1 MLVRD
6 ADSLMDGPTVLRMA
20 DRMEADPHLGLL
32 QTWPRT
38 VRAQS
43 LFARLQQF
51 ATSVQG
57 QPIAEGLSV
66 LMGDACSY
74 WGHNEMIR
82 VRAFAPSCGPS
93 GRESC
98 RERVCQYV

>member
-1 MLVRD
+1 
-6 ADSLMDGPTVLRMA
+6 
-20 DRMEADPHLGLL
+20 MEADPHLGLL

-74 WGHNEMIR
+74 WGHNAMIR
-82 VRAFAPSCGPS
+82 VRAFAASRSEERRVGQEWFS
-93 GRESC
+93 TC
-98 RERVCQYV
+98 RSRWSPYLSKKKYLTKMR

>member
-1 MLVRD
+1 
-6 ADSLMDGPTVLRMA
+6 
-20 DRMEADPHLGLL
+20 MEADPHLGLL

-74 WGHNEMIR
+74 WGHNAMIR
-82 VRAFAPSCGPS
+82 VRAFAASCGLPILP
-93 GRESC
+93 GRPPIGGEVMSH
-98 RERVCQYV
+98 RSEEHTSELQSLMRNSYA